1 MRISDMQIEA
11 HENAARKGFHDM
23 ESEILHKLNY
33 GERLTVDEI
42 EAIGVAFECQ
52 RIALMVSELGE
63 AVEALR
69 TRDYVNYREELAD
82 VAIRLGD
89 HCGARGIDLEDEV
102 KRKMDRNKTRPR
114 LHNKKF

>member
-1 MRISDMQIEA
+1 MRLRDMQAEA
-11 HENAARKGFHDM
+11 HKNAVSKGFHDM
-23 ESEILHKLNY
+23 EFGILHKLNC

-69 TRDYVNYREELAD
+69 KEDYVNYHEELAD
-82 VAIRLGD
+82 VVIRLGD
-89 HCGARGIDLEDEV
+89 HCGAMGIDLEDEV
-102 KRKMDRNKTRPR
+102 KKKLGKNSTRPR